1 VELSS
6 PSGHIRFQ
14 EFVAAR
20 EALLLPDKPAR
31 PGMTRINP
39 FLATQRKLKRLFP
52 VRPGP
57 ANSVAPL
64 SPVSPRPTPK
74 PVPSPLQAAWD
85 GFAGFF

>member
-1 VELSS
+1 M
-6 PSGHIRFQ
+6 
-14 EFVAAR
+14 AAR

-39 FLATQRKLKRLFP
+39 FLATQRNHKRLFP

-57 ANSVAPL
+57 ARPVAPL
-64 SPVSPRPTPK
+64 LSTPPRQAPK
-74 PVPSPLQAAWD
+74 QVPSPLQAAWD